1 MKKRVAILMDGGFVT
16 KVIGRNANPRVQA
29 ARMVKLA
36 EACILPDYEELFRL
50 FYYDCA
56 PYGGERRDLSGG
68 MVDFSQKQQ
77 FHYQTEL
84 LEEIGTKEYVAVRLG
99 EVRFRGWKPRKHVG
113 NQIWRAGGSGVKIYP
128 KDFEA
133 NFQQKGVDMRVGLDV
148 ATLSMNHLV
157 ERIVLVAADSDFI
170 PAMKLARREGV
181 QIVLA
186 KLDQKS
192 VKELESHADLYREP
206 DYTKI

>member
-1 MKKRVAILMDGGFVT
+1 MKKRAAILMDGGFVT
-16 KVIGRNANPRVQA
+16 KVIGRDADPRIQA
-29 ARMVKLA
+29 SRMVKLA
-36 EACILPDYEELFRL
+36 EACILPDDEELFRL

-56 PYGGERRDLSGG
+56 PYGGKRKDLSGG
-68 MVDFSQKQQ
+68 LVDFSLKQQ
-77 FHYQTEL
+77 FEYQTQL
-84 LEEIGTKEYVAVRLG
+84 LGEIGTKEYVAVRLG

-113 NQIWRAGGSGVKIYP
+113 NRIWRAGVAGFRIYP

-148 ATLSMNHLV
+148 ATLSMNRLV

-186 KLDQKS
+186 KLGQKS
-192 VKELESHADLYREP
+192 VKELEGHADLYREP
-206 DYTKI
+206 DYAKI